1 LPRSVSDR
9 AWTPGTDD
17 EARTLEIFNATDA
30 AKAAVEKARR
40 QKPPRPPRA
49 VGA

>member
-1 LPRSVSDR
+1 V
-9 AWTPGTDD
+9 TDD
-17 EARTLEIFNATDA
+17 EADTLEIFNATGS

-40 QKPPRPPRA
+40 QKPPRRLRA